1 MAKFVLDPER
11 METAT
16 DILYRTKNNAEE
28 MLYRAKKL
36 HSEIADDLELQAALE
51 YPQIAEGLENA
62 LHTATHAFAL
72 LEELSYR
79 TNTVVSR
86 FAEIENE
93 NKNRIA
99 ALALV
104 QKYLA
109 DAAGSTAAAV
119 AAAGAEISDT
129 VTQSKAVEQ
138 LVQGAYENLEVANLA
153 AYLKVLSEDYQVET
167 VQIAD
172 LQQGE

>member
-1 MAKFVLDPER
+1 M
-11 METAT
+11 
-16 DILYRTKNNAEE
+16 
-28 MLYRAKKL
+28 
-36 HSEIADDLELQAALE
+36 
-51 YPQIAEGLENA
+51 
-62 LHTATHAFAL
+62 
-72 LEELSYR
+72 
-79 TNTVVSR
+79 
-86 FAEIENE
+86 
-93 NKNRIA
+93 
-99 ALALV
+99 ALV

-109 DAAGSTAAAV
+109 DSTGSTAAAV